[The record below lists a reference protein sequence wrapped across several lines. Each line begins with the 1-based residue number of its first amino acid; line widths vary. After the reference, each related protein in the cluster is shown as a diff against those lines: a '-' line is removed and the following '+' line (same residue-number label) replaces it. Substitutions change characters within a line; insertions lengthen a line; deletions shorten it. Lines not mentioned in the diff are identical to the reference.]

1 MNSGMPFDVEGV
13 IALSI
18 GFGLCVVVPIVAM
31 LLAHQRKMAEVV
43 RKQQADPVLIQ
54 HIQHLQN
61 QIDQLRD
68 RLNERILAQDSARA
82 VPPSFPEGQPRTPAQ
97 EAEPN

>member
-1 MNSGMPFDVEGV
+1 MNSGLPFDPEGV

-18 GFGLCVVVPIVAM
+18 GFGICVVVPIVAM

-43 RKQQADPVLIQ
+43 RKQQTDPMLIQ

-68 RLNERILAQDSARA
+68 RLNERILAQDSARS
-82 VPPSFPEGQPRTPAQ
+82 VPPSFEEGQARTPAPT
-97 EAEPN
+97 AEPD